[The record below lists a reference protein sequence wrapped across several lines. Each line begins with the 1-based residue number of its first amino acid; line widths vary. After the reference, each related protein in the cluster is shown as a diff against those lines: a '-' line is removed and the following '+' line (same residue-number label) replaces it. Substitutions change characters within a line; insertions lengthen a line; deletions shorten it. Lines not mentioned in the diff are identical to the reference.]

1 MSSDSAPTN
10 FVILLLGAS
19 AFFLIMLLPALVEL
33 KKPKDPGPRRILQ
46 EDALNQ
52 PGISLFPLE
61 KKEEITESDLALAKS
76 IMKVISFLPN
86 LET

>member
-1 MSSDSAPTN
+1 MSSNSAPTN

-33 KKPKDPGPRRILQ
+33 KKPKDSGPRRILQ

-61 KKEEITESDLALAKS
+61 KKEERTESDLALAKS